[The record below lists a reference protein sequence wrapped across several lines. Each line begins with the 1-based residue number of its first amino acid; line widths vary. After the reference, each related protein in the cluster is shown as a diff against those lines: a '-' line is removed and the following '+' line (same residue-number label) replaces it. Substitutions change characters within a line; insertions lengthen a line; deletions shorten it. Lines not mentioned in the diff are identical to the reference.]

1 MTVKLSE
8 LQTHDEVLAEE
19 LRDPEFR
26 AEWDRLTLARAVAQ
40 CILRYRLQNALSQ
53 RKLAQL
59 LGLRQPQVARLE
71 AGTHNPS
78 FQTLRLLSD
87 HLGIEFLVDISP
99 QNVRTRWLNTRPRNA
114 MLFED
119 VQLSTGTRVAVAAR

>member
-71 AGTHNPS
+71 SGEHNPS
-78 FQTLRLLSD
+78 IETLARLAAVMD
-87 HLGIEFLVDISP
+87 VEINIDI
-99 QNVRTRWLNTRPRNA
+99 RPRWRRA
-114 MLFED
+114 KLATKRAQTD
-119 VQLSTGTRVAVAAR
+119 AAVADFESQDAAVSLAAV